1 MVARRN
7 RKNGRF
13 TKQTTRRRVRRS
25 KALSLTNTAEQL
37 LIANAITHGLFDTN
51 LKTFILPHSWS
62 PTAQWDNSWE
72 VTAQE
77 LFDALMGGKGGVADT
92 FKYDGRGG
100 LGAVIRRNI
109 GTNGTSMLLQLITI
123 PIAFKMGKKLLSKPI
138 IRPANR
144 MLKMAGIEG
153 SVKV

>member
-1 MVARRN
+1 
-7 RKNGRF
+7 
-13 TKQTTRRRVRRS
+13 
-25 KALSLTNTAEQL
+25 
-37 LIANAITHGLFDTN
+37 
-51 LKTFILPHSWS
+51 
-62 PTAQWDNSWE
+62 
-72 VTAQE
+72 
-77 LFDALMGGKGGVADT
+77 MGGNFGISD
-92 FKYDGRGG
+92 KYRFDGKAG

-109 GTNGTSMLLQLITI
+109 AMNGSSMLLQLITI

>member
-1 MVARRN
+1 MATRRN

-13 TKQTTRRRVRRS
+13 SKTTRRRTRS
-25 KALSLTNTAEQL
+25 KALNLTNTAEQL

-51 LKTFILPHSWS
+51 LKTFILPHSMTNS
-62 PTAQWDNSWE
+62 IQWDNSWE
-72 VTAQE
+72 ITAQE
-77 LFDALMGGKGGVADT
+77 LLGAIMGGNFGISD
-92 FKYDGRGG
+92 KYRFDGKAG

-109 GTNGTSMLLQLITI
+109 AMNGSSMLLQLITI